1 MQIMLVDLCWINKTR
16 KKGVY
21 MCSILVEIV
30 EVERRGMGKVK
41 FKLFDTVRE
50 TAKENKCAL
59 KLASEVLVKNGY
71 SCQYKLKNGR
81 FQQVFIKEN
90 K

>member
-1 MQIMLVDLCWINKTR
+1 MIE
-16 KKGVY
+16 
-21 MCSILVEIV
+21 SV

-59 KLASEVLVKNGY
+59 KLAREVLISNGY
-71 SCQYKLKNGR
+71 SCQYLLKNGR
-81 FQQVFIKEN
+81 FQQVFVKDIK
-90 K
+90 

>member
-1 MQIMLVDLCWINKTR
+1 MLEV
-16 KKGVY
+16 
-21 MCSILVEIV
+21 V
-30 EVERRGMGKVK
+30 EVDRRGMGKVK

-59 KLASEVLVKNGY
+59 KFASAILVSSGY

-81 FQQVFIKEN
+81 FQQVFVKDIK
-90 K
+90 